1 MRYEARITAYDMLD
15 QVVIA
20 CCVLEAGDRPQEST
34 KVVWRHLETMRGEG
48 ETDPQ
53 RWLRDILCAAL
64 ESA

>member
-20 CCVLEAGDRPQEST
+20 AVVLEAAGTPQAST
-34 KVVWRHLETMRGEG
+34 AVVWRHLETMRGTG
-48 ETDPQ
+48 ELDPRQ
-53 RWLRDILCAAL
+53 WLRDILVAAL